1 MAFGGFDR
9 GTEPRPMAEINTT
22 PLVDVMLVLLIIFI
36 VTAPLLTH
44 AIRID
49 LPHASS
55 RASEEEPQAVTVSV
69 NALGEVFWD
78 AERVTSAQLLERMT
92 RAARAAPQPALR
104 LRVDREVR
112 YQQVAELLAAARD
125 AGLTRLSFVTDPR
138 APSQPVQPS
147 ASGSLQPGQ
156 ALPDPSPGS

>member
-1 MAFGGFDR
+1 
-9 GTEPRPMAEINTT
+9 
-22 PLVDVMLVLLIIFI
+22 
-36 VTAPLLTH
+36 LLTH

-55 RASEEEPQAVTVSV
+55 RASDEEAQAVTVSV
-69 NALGEVFWD
+69 NALSEVFWD
-78 AERVTSAQLLERMT
+78 IARVTSAQLLERVT
-92 RAARAAPQPALR
+92 RAARSAPQPELR

-112 YQQVAELLAAARD
+112 YQLVAELLAGARD

-138 APSQPVQPS
+138 AAPQPVQPS
-147 ASGSLQPGQ
+147 ASGPLQPGQ